1 MLVPLF
7 PFFVIAVAVVDND
20 WLAIVPL
27 FAASWALLGIEAAA
41 VECERPFEW
50 HSNHLPLGKMCI
62 AVARGV
68 ALTLKN
74 IGSQY
79 EN

>member
-1 MLVPLF
+1 M
-7 PFFVIAVAVVDND
+7 VAVVDNE
-20 WLAIVPL
+20 WKAIPPL

-62 AVARGV
+62 VVATNV
-68 ALTLKN
+68 AQTLVN
-74 IGSQY
+74 IG
-79 EN
+79 